1 VGTFTP
7 LLGSLLLN
15 QNVLVGEV
23 ARNCVVELLKR
34 IVTNDTRN
42 GALGEQERE
51 MLEREL
57 IEGVIIALARLGE
70 GPTEDEMQGQEA
82 GLHEQGSVAAGK
94 SSASASSTPSSPSF
108 EPPTP
113 LPASEDSVLQLEP
126 LPNQP
131 QAPDKAS
138 PDIPPALPIP
148 SVSSPAAAAPS
159 SGQEQSFIL
168 SPTQPTITAS
178 PDPLPNVPAET
189 ALTSPHNSVHSEST
203 DPSTPSLSSTV
214 NSASSSSELEFSGS
228 DSLPPPFFPHPL
240 TRQSGRI
247 GIDAGDDDVDATTRS
262 PDPLNPAT
270 VPPRFSAAL
279 QGDEFKLQLPIP
291 VPQSADPN
299 VSSTEGGGLHDQP
312 APSMSLPASSPSLS
326 LSLSSP
332 STEAG
337 VTQPAAATRASLAQ
351 SEPDTGPGLKMEIE
365 MEPVSPMVQRSSAP
379 AFSDDG
385 GDVTPRVE
393 KGDMLSYEILATS
406 PEPAPART
414 RAGQALP
421 HASDLLSQHHDPV
434 TSLPEISPSDAP
446 TSLRPRSASTSV
458 ITETSSLS
466 RTTEPQIRGADE
478 SLATPVECSCES
490 DSMQIISP
498 IAESSAHNTTTVT
511 TAPTP
516 VNAEVVS
523 DEAAVGCVASMSL
536 MAAVAASG
544 YLPEYAKGMF
554 VAEVARVGTDPVYWV
569 RREAAYVL
577 GALTKV
583 VDDEMLLEYLVGSWN
598 GDHSFVIDHKLI
610 ILVLIFLGKLR
621 FPCTKV
627 LLVIPLG
634 RFDSLLFLLSHR
646 SLSDCHPK
654 NGVTL
659 RLQISRS

>member
-1 VGTFTP
+1 M
-7 LLGSLLLN
+7 
-15 QNVLVGEV
+15 
-23 ARNCVVELLKR
+23 
-34 IVTNDTRN
+34 TNDTSN
-42 GALGEQERE
+42 GALREQERE

-70 GPTEDEMQGQEA
+70 GPTEDEMQVQEA

-94 SSASASSTPSSPSF
+94 SSASASSTPSPPSF

-113 LPASEDSVLQLEP
+113 FPASEDSVIQLEP
-126 LPNQP
+126 LPNEP

-138 PDIPPALPIP
+138 PDIPLALPIP
-148 SVSSPAAAAPS
+148 SVSSPSAAAPS
-159 SGQEQSFIL
+159 GGQEQSFIL
-168 SPTQPTITAS
+168 SPTQPITAS

-203 DPSTPSLSSTV
+203 DLSTPSLSSTV

-228 DSLPPPFFPHPL
+228 DSLPPPFFPHPSM
-240 TRQSGRI
+240 RQSGKT
-247 GIDAGDDDVDATTRS
+247 GVDAGDNDFDATTHS

-270 VPPRFSAAL
+270 AAPRFSAAL
-279 QGDEFKLQLPIP
+279 QEDEFKLQLPIP

-299 VSSTEGGGLHDQP
+299 VSSTQGGGFHDQP
-312 APSMSLPASSPSLS
+312 ASSMSLPASSPSLS
-326 LSLSSP
+326 PSLSSP
-332 STEAG
+332 STEAD

-351 SEPDTGPGLKMEIE
+351 SEPDTGPGHKMEIE

-379 AFSDDG
+379 PAFSDDG
-385 GDVTPRVE
+385 GDATPRVE
-393 KGDMLSYEILATS
+393 KGDMLSYEILTRSSHAELNVLTTS

-414 RAGQALP
+414 LAGQALP
-421 HASDLLSQHHDPV
+421 HASDLLSQHHDPPKIF

-478 SLATPVECSCES
+478 SLARPVECSCES

-621 FPCTKV
+621 FPCTRV

-634 RFDSLLFLLSHR
+634 RFDSLLFLPSHP

-659 RLQISRS
+659 RLQISES